1 MNPWI
6 WLVVAL
12 VATAAAQVLFKYAS
26 SRRSKW
32 PMIATIG
39 LFCLVPPA
47 SFLALRGLSLATVY
61 ISTALSQLL
70 AVGAAMTV
78 FGERYSR
85 AQWVGFALI
94 LLGVGVFNF
103 PVFR

>member
-6 WLVVAL
+6 WLGVAL
-12 VATAAAQVLFKYAS
+12 VATAAGQVLFKYAS
-26 SRRSKW
+26 SRRSR
-32 PMIATIG
+32 PLVIATIL

-61 ISTALSQLL
+61 ISTALAQLL
-70 AVGAAMTV
+70 AVGAAMAV

-85 AQWVGFALI
+85 FQWIGLALI
-94 LLGVGVFNF
+94 LFGVGVFNF
-103 PVFR
+103 PAFL